1 MDPVDAD
8 GAEPVRPAPPAAAL
22 RVLVVDDCPAVLRF
36 VERAL
41 AGAGHVVACH
51 DDPRTA
57 LAGYQQ
63 AGDQIDLVI
72 TDYSMPHLNGL
83 QLVEAMRAAR
93 AGGAFLM
100 ITADGPPAHRPG
112 AACAGH
118 RAAAAQAVLRGRPA
132 GGRAGRVGRCAGV
145 LTGRGRKES
154 KAT

>member
-8 GAEPVRPAPPAAAL
+8 GVEPLPPAPPAAAL

-51 DDPRTA
+51 DDPRAA
-57 LAGYQQ
+57 LASYQA
-63 AGDQIDLVI
+63 AGNQIDLVI

-100 ITADGPPAHRPG
+100 ITADGPPLTDQALRARGIGQLLRKPFSG
-112 AACAGH
+112 ADL
-118 RAAAAQAVLRGRPA
+118 RAAVQAVWA
-132 GGRAGRVGRCAGV
+132 GA
-145 LTGRGRKES
+145 LES
-154 KAT
+154 